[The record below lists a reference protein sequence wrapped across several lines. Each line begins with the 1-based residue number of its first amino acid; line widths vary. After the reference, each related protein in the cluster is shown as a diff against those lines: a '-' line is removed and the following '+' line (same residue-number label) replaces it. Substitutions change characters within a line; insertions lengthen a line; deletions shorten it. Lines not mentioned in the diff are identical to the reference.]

1 MDLFFRFASPT
12 TLASLIVDLEQ
23 ADEWTDEENAL
34 HQRCAEA
41 LAANVGSDEAIALL
55 KAAGAIGL

>member
-1 MDLFFRFASPT
+1 MELFFRFASPT
-12 TLASLIVDLEQ
+12 TLAVFIVDLEQ

-34 HQRCAEA
+34 HQRCAAA
-41 LAANVGSDEAIALL
+41 LEANVGSDEAISLL

>member
-1 MDLFFRFASPT
+1 MELFFKRASPT
-12 TLASLIVDLEQ
+12 TLASFIVDLEQ

-41 LAANVGSDEAIALL
+41 LVANVGSDAAIELL